1 MTAKRPPTRQR
12 LIDAALEL
20 FSSQGVTETTTRQ
33 IAELAGVNEVTLFRQ
48 FGNKHG
54 LLLAVIKET
63 AVFTSLAKS
72 LVQQAPPNGSLE
84 QALRDY
90 ADSRLEA
97 LEAIPEFVRSFV
109 GEAGQ
114 YPAENR
120 QAIGREF
127 TQANRFVAQY
137 LETAIHRGQLHTL
150 LPAEKIS
157 SLLNSLLLGY
167 AVLEFTSEFHQLW
180 DDRQDFLENLVKLF
194 LHGAVAQVSDSAPNA
209 MAPLTSAPIPP
220 MVADLPPHMV
230 HAILRKAKKLDLQ
243 AYALIYVLFGA
254 GLSPREITWLE
265 QSHHISNRHQHLLQI
280 TQGAVRQ
287 APINQWIADKRYGSY
302 TNNPLKQWLKS
313 RKDNQSALFLNAA
326 EQPMS
331 EDDIHL
337 CWQDCTED
345 LITPEGSPLAI
356 EQTQHTWRV
365 DMLVRGIRLE
375 DLSLLTGLTIVEL
388 QPYAHRAKE
397 RLALEAAIR
406 LDHKQGKGSA
416 SVAD

>member
-1 MTAKRPPTRQR
+1 MTAKRLPTRQR
-12 LIDAALEL
+12 LINAALEL
-20 FSSQGVTETTTRQ
+20 FASQGVTETTTRQ
-33 IAELAGVNEVTLFRQ
+33 IAELANVNEVTLFRQ
-48 FGNKHG
+48 FGNKQG
-54 LLLAVIKET
+54 LVLAVIKES
-63 AVFTSLAKS
+63 AVFSSLEKSLA
-72 LVQQAPPNGSLE
+72 QQSFQTGSLE

-137 LETAIHRGQLHTL
+137 LESAINQGQLNTL

-180 DDRQDFLENLVKLF
+180 EDRQDFLENLVKLF
-194 LHGAVAQVSDSAPNA
+194 LHGAVAHLPDSETNSMPLLTPNSHSTRVA
-209 MAPLTSAPIPP
+209 DIPP
-220 MVADLPPHMV
+220 YMV
-230 HAILRKAKKLDLQ
+230 HTILQTAKKLDVQ
-243 AYALIYVLFGA
+243 IYALIYVLFGA
-254 GLSPREITWLE
+254 GLSIQEIINL
-265 QSHHISNRHQHLLQI
+265 QRSHHVSNRHQHLLQI
-280 TQGAVRQ
+280 TQGVIRP
-287 APINQWIADKRYGSY
+287 APINQWIANKRYGSY

-313 RKDNQSALFLNAA
+313 RQDDQSALFINEA
-326 EQPMS
+326 EQPVTE
-331 EDDIHL
+331 EDICL
-337 CWQDCTED
+337 CWRECTEGLLNPD
-345 LITPEGSPLAI
+345 ASPLRI

-365 DMLVRGIRLE
+365 DMLIRGVRLE
-375 DLSLLTGLTIVEL
+375 DLSLLTGLPLAEL

-397 RLALEAAIR
+397 RLALESAIH
-406 LDHKQGKGSA
+406 LDHKQ
-416 SVAD
+416 